1 MFCIYSNRRS
11 PCTTPSLM
19 SAIVFEEKLKNFYQT
34 SCISNCI
41 TTTCPFIYF
50 FISYVTQVYLFLFY
64 VSTQAFSDTFGKYM
78 LNVLKTTQLYGVSMV
93 VSQKFT
99 IILQTTVTPITPNP
113 STKQVNPNN
122 TTGIFYRLHSAYI
135 WHEYR
140 KKIPFGQNPLHSFT
154 SVDRI
159 PFMILQAWT
168 ESP

>member
-1 MFCIYSNRRS
+1 MSIY
-11 PCTTPSLM
+11 
-19 SAIVFEEKLKNFYQT
+19 I
-34 SCISNCI
+34 
-41 TTTCPFIYF
+41 F

-64 VSTQAFSDTFGKYM
+64 VSTQAFSDTFGKYK
-78 LNVLKTTQLYGVSMV
+78 LNVLKTTQLYGVSRV

-113 STKQVNPNN
+113 APKQVNPNN

-140 KKIPFGQNPLHSFT
+140 TKIPFGQNPLHSFT

-159 PFMILQAWT
+159 PFMILQVWT
-168 ESP
+168 ESPSWFYKRGQNPLHDFTSVTESPSWFW